1 MNRYERELLGA
12 ISQKVYFSLIH
23 GGRDNQNLIE
33 NLIDEIDEVIYNLP
47 NTSSAELINNL
58 YRIIEIIET
67 GNEII
72 NEF

>member
-12 ISQKVYFSLIH
+12 IIQKVYFSLIH
-23 GGRDNQNLIE
+23 GGRDNQNLI
-33 NLIDEIDEVIYNLP
+33 DEIDDLIYNLP
-47 NTSSAELINNL
+47 LTCSSELLNNL
-58 YRIIEIIET
+58 YRLIEIIET